1 MGDKNVQLLGYLI
14 SAFGP
19 VYIKLFC
26 FEHMLQSRS
35 IRLQYKII
43 AFSMIATILAVQT
56 QILYN
61 PLLNL
66 MINITAFFLLTFFYK
81 NEWFLRLFISF
92 AFFIIGGLA
101 EGSAWMIG
109 RMLFSFEMNDVNNLW
124 LFPFICAL
132 GVAIELIYVNIVFQA
147 ISFFKR
153 HQSKMT
159 MFIIFLIAVLI
170 LCFVY
175 MVVTFADT
183 AYLIPALILSTLLI
197 AAIAGCIYLFTD
209 QLRVQRERLQLANLE
224 EMLQDQVKHYTALY
238 EANRQVAV
246 QRHDLKNI
254 LLNMRSYI
262 QVGEYEKLDKY
273 VAGFQ
278 EKVQPSTLIDNGMP
292 FIDAVLSAKMAEHA
306 KIPFENDISML
317 TLEKIKQP
325 QIAFILAG
333 ALDNAIE
340 ACEKSAKPFIRVH
353 IGQHG
358 RMISL
363 VVENAADQPVRTA
376 GDRLLTTKA
385 DNKAHGY
392 GVKSMMQMAE
402 QLHGM
407 LTWRQE
413 KQVFTL
419 SVLMQDIGA

>member
-1 MGDKNVQLLGYLI
+1 MQILGYFITSVGTMLLLW
-14 SAFGP
+14 
-19 VYIKLFC
+19 YCCEKLFAPRR
-26 FEHMLQSRS
+26 H
-35 IRLQYKII
+35 
-43 AFSMIATILAVQT
+43 TILATGFCFVFAAVLSIAQT
-56 QILYN
+56 WLLFDKNLNSLTNIVIFFALTFLYSKPWTQRLFIAFLLFVLSVLGEGSGCLFVQILYGID
-61 PLLNL
+61 L
-66 MINITAFFLLTFFYK
+66 K
-81 NEWFLRLFISF
+81 
-92 AFFIIGGLA
+92 
-101 EGSAWMIG
+101 
-109 RMLFSFEMNDVNNLW
+109 DVNETI
-124 LFPFICAL
+124 LFPIIC
-132 GVAIELIYVNIVFQA
+132 LICVTFQA
-147 ISFFKR
+147 IYTIFVLLIMQYLKKHPR
-153 HQSKMT
+153 QVT
-159 MFIIFLIAVLI
+159 TYIFILIAI
-170 LCFVY
+170 LAFSII
-175 MVVTFADT
+175 D
-183 AYLIPALILSTLLI
+183 LIPALILSALLI

-224 EMLQDQVKHYTALY
+224 EMLKNQVKHYSALY

-254 LLNMRSYI
+254 LLNVRSYI

-292 FIDAVLSAKMAEHA
+292 FIDAVLSE
-306 KIPFENDISML
+306 IPFENDIALL
-317 TLEKIKQP
+317 TLKKIKQP

>member
-1 MGDKNVQLLGYLI
+1 MNLGYVI
-14 SAFGP
+14 SAVGP
-19 VYIKLFC
+19 NIIEWLCLDKLL
-26 FEHMLQSRS
+26 HRKNISTPVMLLFAIGSG
-35 IRLQYKII
+35 II
-43 AFSMIATILAVQT
+43 ITLQT
-56 QILYN
+56 QFAYDLILN
-61 PLLNL
+61 SIVSVLA
-66 MINITAFFLLTFFYK
+66 IFLFTFCYR
-81 NEWFLRLFISF
+81 ESWIYRLFTSLSIYVI
-92 AFFIIGGLA
+92 AVIA
-101 EGSAWMIG
+101 EGSSYLIARI
-109 RMLFSFEMNDVNNLW
+109 
-124 LFPFICAL
+124 FIPIDMMQPNHASNFTLITFC
-132 GVAIELIYVNIVFQA
+132 GVAIEAIYLTIALCMIKSYKKRSHVMSIFILFLIVVLAYA
-147 ISFFKR
+147 
-153 HQSKMT
+153 M
-159 MFIIFLIAVLI
+159 IFLI
-170 LCFVY
+170 
-175 MVVTFADT
+175 VTFADT
-183 AYLIPALILSTLLI
+183 AYIIPALILSALLI

-209 QLRVQRERLQLANLE
+209 QLRVQRKRLQLANLE

-254 LLNMRSYI
+254 LLNVRSYI

>member
-1 MGDKNVQLLGYLI
+1 MQIIGYAL
-14 SAFGP
+14 SAFGTN
-19 VYIKLFC
+19 YITWFC
-26 FEHMLQSRS
+26 FE
-35 IRLQYKII
+35 RLFHRKN
-43 AFSMIATILAVQT
+43 IATPTMAFIAGILGAIVTLQTQFAYQVDFNSLVAFAVMFLMSCCYREPWIQRLFVSFALFVCGVISEGSSWLIGQMLIPVEDMNHVNET
-56 QILYN
+56 PQFAIVGLLGVVFQILYVIV
-61 PLLNL
+61 
-66 MINITAFFLLTFFYK
+66 MMKIIEIFKSQSVKTTTFI
-81 NEWFLRLFISF
+81 L
-92 AFFIIGGLA
+92 
-101 EGSAWMIG
+101 
-109 RMLFSFEMNDVNNLW
+109 
-124 LFPFICAL
+124 
-132 GVAIELIYVNIVFQA
+132 
-147 ISFFKR
+147 
-153 HQSKMT
+153 
-159 MFIIFLIAVLI
+159 FLIVVLTYGI
-170 LCFVY
+170 IDLL
-175 MVVTFADT
+175 VTFADT
-183 AYLIPALILSTLLI
+183 AYLAPALILSALLI

-238 EANRQVAV
+238 EVNRQVAV

-254 LLNMRSYI
+254 LLNVRSYI

-306 KIPFENDISML
+306 EIPFENDILLL

-353 IGQHG
+353 IGQQG

-385 DNKAHGY
+385 DDKAHGY

>member
-1 MGDKNVQLLGYLI
+1 MPIIGYAL
-14 SAFGP
+14 SAFGTN
-19 VYIKLFC
+19 YITWFC
-26 FEHMLQSRS
+26 FE
-35 IRLQYKII
+35 RLFHRKN
-43 AFSMIATILAVQT
+43 IATPTMAFIVGILGAIVTLQTQFAYQVDFNSLVAFAVMFLMSCCYREPWIQRLFVSFALFVCGVISEGSSWLIGQMLIPVEDMNHVNEAPHFAIVGLLGVVF
-56 QILYN
+56 QILYVIV
-61 PLLNL
+61 
-66 MINITAFFLLTFFYK
+66 MMKIIEIFKSRSVKTTTFI
-81 NEWFLRLFISF
+81 L
-92 AFFIIGGLA
+92 
-101 EGSAWMIG
+101 
-109 RMLFSFEMNDVNNLW
+109 
-124 LFPFICAL
+124 
-132 GVAIELIYVNIVFQA
+132 
-147 ISFFKR
+147 
-153 HQSKMT
+153 
-159 MFIIFLIAVLI
+159 FLIVVLTYGI
-170 LCFVY
+170 IDLL
-175 MVVTFADT
+175 VTFADT
-183 AYLIPALILSTLLI
+183 AYLAPALILSALLI

-254 LLNMRSYI
+254 LLNVRSYI

-353 IGQHG
+353 IGQQG

>member
-1 MGDKNVQLLGYLI
+1 MKDVN
-14 SAFGP
+14 
-19 VYIKLFC
+19 
-26 FEHMLQSRS
+26 E
-35 IRLQYKII
+35 
-43 AFSMIATILAVQT
+43 TILF
-56 QILYN
+56 
-61 PLLNL
+61 P
-66 MINITAFFLLTFFYK
+66 
-81 NEWFLRLFISF
+81 
-92 AFFIIGGLA
+92 IICL
-101 EGSAWMIG
+101 
-109 RMLFSFEMNDVNNLW
+109 
-124 LFPFICAL
+124 IC
-132 GVAIELIYVNIVFQA
+132 VTFQA
-147 ISFFKR
+147 IYTIFVLLIMQYLKKHPR
-153 HQSKMT
+153 QVT
-159 MFIIFLIAVLI
+159 TYIFILIAI
-170 LCFVY
+170 LAFSIIDLL
-175 MVVTFADT
+175 VTFADT
-183 AYLIPALILSTLLI
+183 AYLIPALILSALLI

-224 EMLQDQVKHYTALY
+224 EMLENQVKHYSALY

-254 LLNMRSYI
+254 LLNVRSYI

-306 KIPFENDISML
+306 EIPFENDIALL
-317 TLEKIKQP
+317 TLKKIKQP

>member
-1 MGDKNVQLLGYLI
+1 MSIFILFLI
-14 SAFGP
+14 
-19 VYIKLFC
+19 VV
-26 FEHMLQSRS
+26 
-35 IRLQYKII
+35 
-43 AFSMIATILAVQT
+43 LA
-56 QILYN
+56 YA
-61 PLLNL
+61 
-66 MINITAFFLLTFFYK
+66 M
-81 NEWFLRLFISF
+81 
-92 AFFIIGGLA
+92 
-101 EGSAWMIG
+101 
-109 RMLFSFEMNDVNNLW
+109 
-124 LFPFICAL
+124 
-132 GVAIELIYVNIVFQA
+132 
-147 ISFFKR
+147 
-153 HQSKMT
+153 
-159 MFIIFLIAVLI
+159 IFLI
-170 LCFVY
+170 
-175 MVVTFADT
+175 VTFVDT
-183 AYLIPALILSTLLI
+183 AYLIPALILSALLI

-254 LLNMRSYI
+254 LLNVRSYI

>member
-1 MGDKNVQLLGYLI
+1 MMNLGYVI
-14 SAFGP
+14 SAVGP
-19 VYIKLFC
+19 NIIEWLCLDKLL
-26 FEHMLQSRS
+26 HRKNISTPVMLLFAIGSG
-35 IRLQYKII
+35 II
-43 AFSMIATILAVQT
+43 ITLQT
-56 QILYN
+56 QFAYDLILN
-61 PLLNL
+61 SIVSVLS
-66 MINITAFFLLTFFYK
+66 IFLFTFCYR
-81 NEWFLRLFISF
+81 ESWIYRLFTSLSIYVI
-92 AFFIIGGLA
+92 AVIA
-101 EGSAWMIG
+101 EGSSYLIA
-109 RMLFSFEMNDVNNLW
+109 RM
-124 LFPFICAL
+124 FIPIDMMQPNRASNFTLITFC
-132 GVAIELIYVNIVFQA
+132 GVAIEAIYLTIALCMIKSYKKRSHVMSIFILFLIVVLTYA
-147 ISFFKR
+147 
-153 HQSKMT
+153 M
-159 MFIIFLIAVLI
+159 IFLI
-170 LCFVY
+170 
-175 MVVTFADT
+175 VTFADT
-183 AYLIPALILSTLLI
+183 AYIIPALILSALLI

-224 EMLQDQVKHYTALY
+224 KMLENQVKHYSALY

-254 LLNMRSYI
+254 LLNVRSYI

-413 KQVFTL
+413 KQIFTL

>member
-1 MGDKNVQLLGYLI
+1 MQTTGYAL
-14 SAFGP
+14 SAFIP
-19 VYIKLFC
+19 NFIEWFCLEKLL
-26 FEHMLQSRS
+26 HRKNISTPLMVL
-35 IRLQYKII
+35 LN
-43 AFSMIATILAVQT
+43 ILSGVLITLQT
-56 QILYN
+56 QYIYNIILN
-61 PLLNL
+61 SAVS
-66 MINITAFFLLTFFYK
+66 IVAIFLFTFCYS
-81 NEWFLRLFISF
+81 EPWIYRLFISF
-92 AFFIIGGLA
+92 SLYVIALVA
-101 EGSAWMIG
+101 EGSSFLIF
-109 RMLFSFEMNDVNNLW
+109 RLFTPIDMLNANASRYFAL
-124 LFPFICAL
+124 IAL
-132 GVAIELIYVNIVFQA
+132 GSILLEGAYIVIALYIIKSYKKRSPRMTTFILFLIVVLAYCIIEL
-147 ISFFKR
+147 
-153 HQSKMT
+153 
-159 MFIIFLIAVLI
+159 
-170 LCFVY
+170 
-175 MVVTFADT
+175 VVTFTDT
-183 AYLIPALILSTLLI
+183 AYLIPALILSALLI

-254 LLNMRSYI
+254 LLNVRSYI

-353 IGQHG
+353 IGQQG

-385 DNKAHGY
+385 DDKAHGY

-407 LTWRQE
+407 LTWRQK

>member
-1 MGDKNVQLLGYLI
+1 MQFLGYAL

-19 VYIKLFC
+19 NYITWIFLERMFQRKNISTPVMAILPGI
-26 FEHMLQSRS
+26 LS
-35 IRLQYKII
+35 IFITL
-43 AFSMIATILAVQT
+43 QT
-56 QILYN
+56 QYAYQVHLNSLATLISIY
-61 PLLNL
+61 LLACCYRVDW
-66 MINITAFFLLTFFYK
+66 MH
-81 NEWFLRLFISF
+81 RLFVSVAFLVCGVIS
-92 AFFIIGGLA
+92 
-101 EGSAWMIG
+101 EGSGWLIG
-109 RMLFSFEMNDVNNLW
+109 RMLVEVRDMSHVNEESH
-124 LFPFICAL
+124 F
-132 GVAIELIYVNIVFQA
+132 V
-147 ISFFKR
+147 
-153 HQSKMT
+153 
-159 MFIIFLIAVLI
+159 LIALLSLALQV
-170 LCFVY
+170 VY
-175 MVVTFADT
+175 MVIITSIFQLFKKKKIKPTFFILFLILVLTYCIIDLLVTFADT
-183 AYLIPALILSTLLI
+183 AYLAPALILSALLI
-197 AAIAGCIYLFTD
+197 AAISGCLYLFTD
-209 QLRVQRERLQLANLE
+209 QLRIQRERLQLANLE
-224 EMLQDQVKHYTALY
+224 KMLENQVKHYSALY

-246 QRHDLKNI
+246 QRHDLKII
-254 LLNMRSYI
+254 LLNVRSYI

>member
-1 MGDKNVQLLGYLI
+1 MKI
-14 SAFGP
+14 IEIF
-19 VYIKLFC
+19 K
-26 FEHMLQSRS
+26 SRS
-35 IRLQYKII
+35 VKTTT
-43 AFSMIATILAVQT
+43 FIL
-56 QILYN
+56 
-61 PLLNL
+61 
-66 MINITAFFLLTFFYK
+66 
-81 NEWFLRLFISF
+81 
-92 AFFIIGGLA
+92 
-101 EGSAWMIG
+101 
-109 RMLFSFEMNDVNNLW
+109 
-124 LFPFICAL
+124 
-132 GVAIELIYVNIVFQA
+132 
-147 ISFFKR
+147 
-153 HQSKMT
+153 
-159 MFIIFLIAVLI
+159 FLIVVLTYGI
-170 LCFVY
+170 IDLL
-175 MVVTFADT
+175 VTFADT
-183 AYLIPALILSTLLI
+183 AYLIPALILSALLI

-254 LLNMRSYI
+254 LLNVRSYI

-306 KIPFENDISML
+306 EIPFENDISML

-353 IGQHG
+353 IGQQG

>member
-1 MGDKNVQLLGYLI
+1 MQILGYFITSVGTMLLLW
-14 SAFGP
+14 
-19 VYIKLFC
+19 YCCEKLFAPRR
-26 FEHMLQSRS
+26 H
-35 IRLQYKII
+35 
-43 AFSMIATILAVQT
+43 TILATGFCFVFAAVLSIAQT
-56 QILYN
+56 WLLFDKNLNSLTNIVIFFALTFLYSKPWTQRLFIAFLLFVLSVLGEGSGCLFVQILYGID
-61 PLLNL
+61 L
-66 MINITAFFLLTFFYK
+66 K
-81 NEWFLRLFISF
+81 
-92 AFFIIGGLA
+92 
-101 EGSAWMIG
+101 
-109 RMLFSFEMNDVNNLW
+109 DVNETI
-124 LFPFICAL
+124 LFPVIC
-132 GVAIELIYVNIVFQA
+132 LICVTFQA
-147 ISFFKR
+147 IYTIFVLLIMQYLKKHPR
-153 HQSKMT
+153 QVT
-159 MFIIFLIAVLI
+159 TYIFILIAI
-170 LCFVY
+170 LAFSIIDLL
-175 MVVTFADT
+175 VTFADT
-183 AYLIPALILSTLLI
+183 AYLIPALILSALLI

-254 LLNMRSYI
+254 LLNVRSYI

-306 KIPFENDISML
+306 EIPFENDISML

-376 GDRLLTTKA
+376 GDRILTTKA
-385 DNKAHGY
+385 DDKAHGY

>member
-1 MGDKNVQLLGYLI
+1 MQIIGYALSAIVPNVIEWFCMEKMLHRKNISTPVMVVLAITSGVLI
-14 SAFGP
+14 T
-19 VYIKLFC
+19 L
-26 FEHMLQSRS
+26 
-35 IRLQYKII
+35 
-43 AFSMIATILAVQT
+43 QT
-56 QILYN
+56 QFAYSIV
-61 PLLNL
+61 LNS
-66 MINITAFFLLTFFYK
+66 IVSVVAIFLFTFCYR
-81 NEWFLRLFISF
+81 ESWVYRLFIALSLYVI
-92 AFFIIGGLA
+92 AVIA
-101 EGSAWMIG
+101 EGSG
-109 RMLFSFEMNDVNNLW
+109 
-124 LFPFICAL
+124 
-132 GVAIELIYVNIVFQA
+132 
-147 ISFFKR
+147 
-153 HQSKMT
+153 
-159 MFIIFLIAVLI
+159 FLIARFFITVDMLHANTNAYFSLIALVGVLMEIPYIAVAWYIVKSYKKCSPRMTTFI
-170 LCFVY
+170 LFLIVVLAYCIIEL
-175 MVVTFADT
+175 VVTFTDT
-183 AYLIPALILSTLLI
+183 AYLIPALILSALLI

-254 LLNMRSYI
+254 LLNVRSYI

-306 KIPFENDISML
+306 EIPFENDISML

-376 GDRLLTTKA
+376 GDRILTTKA
-385 DNKAHGY
+385 DDKAHGY